1 MEWAGPCIWEHACS
15 PKKILKLGLQKAPL
29 MKSEPKKQILKWV
42 VMKVGIQEQEQESG
56 TLKFL
61 IKKKILIKIKINKN
75 F

>member
-1 MEWAGPCIWEHACS
+1 
-15 PKKILKLGLQKAPL
+15 